1 MYVKGLS
8 PGERDLSYIQTI
20 IANISFISDAIRPI
34 EIKSLAHRKN
44 LIYATFLCVNNS
56 QAKLKKIIF
65 LENYWVFNICN
76 IYVIRKLH

>member
-1 MYVKGLS
+1 MYVRGLS

-44 LIYATFLCVNNS
+44 INLRN
-56 QAKLKKIIF
+56 
-65 LENYWVFNICN
+65 VFMCQQLNFDFSHKQN
-76 IYVIRKLH
+76 

>member
-44 LIYATFLCVNNS
+44 LIYALFLCVNNS
-56 QAKLKKIIF
+56 ILTF
-65 LENYWVFNICN
+65 LTSKTKEN
-76 IYVIRKLH
+76 IYS